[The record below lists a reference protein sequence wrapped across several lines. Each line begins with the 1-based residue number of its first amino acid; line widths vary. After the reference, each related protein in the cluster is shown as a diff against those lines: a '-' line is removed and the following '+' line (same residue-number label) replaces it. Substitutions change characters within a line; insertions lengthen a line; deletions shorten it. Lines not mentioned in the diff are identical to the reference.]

1 MLPIRNNAVQLCVGN
16 KTCYRPNILPE
27 MVNHYSST
35 SLLKYH
41 ETFSTLFIRKICN
54 HYIPQILKTYEINV
68 LKLCPHQ
75 RKFLLSNF
83 DTRDWNLDLINL
95 VNCWN
100 NWLHQKK
107 LLEALKGKCFW
118 NILLLELN
126 NLLFEQ
132 FTVYCLNNLLFE
144 RFTVKCLNTLI
155 FTNCMILRNILY
167 SPEDQRHRE
176 TQSCNLENNVS
187 SGLSSQWLCGNS
199 CTWVHNVRLHMAGT
213 NEPECST
220 S

>member
-1 MLPIRNNAVQLCVGN
+1 M
-16 KTCYRPNILPE
+16 
-27 MVNHYSST
+27 
-35 SLLKYH
+35 
-41 ETFSTLFIRKICN
+41 
-54 HYIPQILKTYEINV
+54 NV

-107 LLEALKGKCFW
+107 LLEALKGKCFL

-155 FTNCMILRNILY
+155 FKNCMILRNILY
-167 SPEDQRHRE
+167 SPEDRRHRE
-176 TQSCNLENNVS
+176 TQSCELCSISFSLNWIYINIYFYLFFSLKADQITMNSQHIYTNTKMNLTKILKFWYWKRIYIKIMKEDYEKTNS
-187 SGLSSQWLCGNS
+187 SVYW
-199 CTWVHNVRLHMAGT
+199 TLHQ
-213 NEPECST
+213 PE
-220 S
+220 